1 MIWGWLRRAWRM
13 VPAFVTAFLLALAVW
28 VSAVTANDPNEEAV
42 YPRPIPITVVG
53 KDLNLILSPED
64 LNSVTLTLRAPRSL
78 WNSLINEPDAV
89 RAVVDLTGLA
99 PGTYA
104 VPVQIQISLR
114 PVRVVSYTPK
124 TVTINLERLES
135 REMPIKLVVNGTP
148 AAGYNADPPQLNRS
162 TVVVSGPQSQV
173 QKVAEVQAVL
183 DISGAS
189 ESLTRTLALQAL
201 DANGNPVSGLTLVP
215 DRITASVSIR
225 QRFGYRNVVVKVV
238 LQGQVASGYRLTNIA
253 VFPPVIT
260 VFSEDPQSVTDLP
273 GYIETVPVNIAN
285 AKDDLDVLVPLN
297 LPPGISVVG
306 DQTQVLVRVGV
317 AAIESSVTL
326 PNLRVEVSGLAPGYA
341 ATVSPEALTVILSGP
356 VALLDRLQPGD
367 VRVIVNVQDLP
378 PGTHQVTPMVEI
390 LLSDLRVE
398 SIQPE
403 TVEVVITRSTAATP
417 TRRP

>member
-1 MIWGWLRRAWRM
+1 MVGNWLRRIWRM
-13 VPAFVTAFLLALAVW
+13 VPAFMTAFLLALAVW

-42 YPRPIPITVVG
+42 YPRPIPITAVG
-53 KDLNLILSPED
+53 KDPNLILSPED

-78 WNSLINEPDAV
+78 WNALTSEPQVV
-89 RAVVDLTGLA
+89 RAVVDLTGLP
-99 PGTYA
+99 PGTHT
-104 VPVQIQISLR
+104 VPVQIQIALR
-114 PVRVVSYTPK
+114 PVRVVAYSPK
-124 TVTINLERLES
+124 TVTLTLERLES
-135 REMPIKLVVNGTP
+135 REMPIRLVVNGTP
-148 AAGYNADPPQLNRS
+148 AGGFSAEPPVLNRE
-162 TVVVSGPQSQV
+162 TVVISGPESRV
-173 QKVAEVQAVL
+173 NKVAEVQAVL
-183 DISGAS
+183 DINGAS
-189 ESLTRTLALQAL
+189 ESLSRTLPLQAL
-201 DANGNPVSGLTLVP
+201 DANGNPVSGLALVP
-215 DRITASVSIR
+215 DRVTVNVTIR

-260 VFSEDPQSVTDLP
+260 VFSEDPQRVTDLP
-273 GYIETVPVNIAN
+273 GYIETVPVDITN

-306 DQTQVLVRVGV
+306 DQIQVLVRVGV

-326 PNLRVEVSGLAPGYA
+326 PNLRVEVSGLAPGYT

-367 VRVIVNVQDLP
+367 VRVVVNVQGLP
-378 PGTHQVTPMVEI
+378 PGTHQVMPTVEV

-403 TVEVVITRSTAATP
+403 TVEVVIGRASALTP

>member
-1 MIWGWLRRAWRM
+1 MIWGWFRRAWRM
-13 VPAFVTAFLLALAVW
+13 VPAFMTAFLLALAVW

-53 KDLNLILSPED
+53 KDPNLILSPED

-114 PVRVVSYTPK
+114 PVRVVSYIPK
-124 TVTINLERLES
+124 AVTINLERLES

-148 AAGYNADPPQLNRS
+148 AAGYNADPPQLSRT

-173 QKVAEVQAVL
+173 QKVAEIQAVL

-189 ESLTRTLALQAL
+189 ENLTRTLSLQAL

-273 GYIETVPVNIAN
+273 GYIETIPVDITN

-326 PNLRVEVSGLAPGYA
+326 PNLRVEVSGLAPGYV

-367 VRVIVNVQDLP
+367 VRVIVNMQDLP
-378 PGTHQVTPMVEI
+378 PGTHQVTPVVEV

-403 TVEVVITRSTAATP
+403 TVEVVITRSSAATP

>member
-1 MIWGWLRRAWRM
+1 MVWNWLRRAWRM

-28 VSAVTANDPNEEAV
+28 VSAVTANDPNEEAI
-42 YPRPIPITVVG
+42 YPRPVSISVVG
-53 KDLNLILSPED
+53 KDPNLILSPED
-64 LNSVTLTLRAPRSL
+64 LSPVTLTLRAPRSL
-78 WNSLINEPDAV
+78 WNALTSEPEAV
-89 RAVVDLTGLA
+89 RAVVDLTGLG

-104 VPVQIQISLR
+104 VPVQVQVGLR
-114 PVRVVSYTPK
+114 PVRVISYSPK
-124 TVTINLERLES
+124 TVTLTLERLES
-135 REMPIKLVVNGTP
+135 REMPIRLVVNGTP
-148 AAGYNADPPQLNRS
+148 AGGFSAEAPVLNRER
-162 TVVVSGPQSQV
+162 VVVSGPESRV
-173 QKVAEVQAVL
+173 SKVAEVQAVL

-189 ESLTRTLALQAL
+189 ESLTRTLPLQAL
-201 DANGNPVSGLTLVP
+201 DASGNPVSGLTLVP
-215 DRITASVSIR
+215 DRVTVNVAIR
-225 QRFGYRNVVVKVV
+225 QRFGYRNVVIKVV

-260 VFSEDPQSVTDLP
+260 VYSDNPQSVTDLP
-273 GYIETVPVNIAN
+273 GYIETMPLDITN

-356 VALLDRLQPGD
+356 MALLDRLQPGD
-367 VRVIVNVQDLP
+367 VRVVVNVQDLP
-378 PGTHQVTPMVEI
+378 PGTHQVTPTVEV

-403 TVEVVITRSTAATP
+403 TVEVVISRASAPTP

>member
-13 VPAFVTAFLLALAVW
+13 VPAFITAFLLALAVW

-53 KDLNLILSPED
+53 KDPNLILSPED

-104 VPVQIQISLR
+104 VPVQIQIGLR

-124 TVTINLERLES
+124 TVTVNLERLEN
-135 REMPIKLVVNGTP
+135 REMPVKLVVNGTP
-148 AAGYNADPPQLNRS
+148 AAGYSADPPQLNRT
-162 TVVVSGPQSQV
+162 TVIVSGPQSQV
-173 QKVAEVQAVL
+173 QKVAEVEAVL

-201 DANGNPVSGLTLVP
+201 DANGNLVSGLTLVP
-215 DRITASVSIR
+215 DRVTVSVSIR

-273 GYIETVPVNIAN
+273 GYIETVPVDITN

-367 VRVIVNVQDLP
+367 VRVVVNVQDLP
-378 PGTHQVTPMVEI
+378 PGTHQVTPVVEI

-403 TVEVVITRSTAATP
+403 TVEVVITRSTAATS